1 MPSQTSTLYF
11 LTLAFAA
18 TTSAIAIPVE
28 AIPTATGTAPTPTVS
43 LVVSSSSTVAATMPS
58 SSDNVPSE
66 AMNWNWAATALDLMK
81 SNIKGKEDG
90 SNIKEEENVSAPSSI
105 ETPALVVPTISN
117 TSSTLATPV
126 PSSSSIAAPTLT
138 LTHDTSAKA
147 VPIDEAVAWNWALP
161 ALKLIESREL
171 GDSTSFANRRTG
183 VRADKVDTSHVAE
196 DKNEQDSE
204 HLRLDEAAKESIR
217 QAEPPSL
224 PLKTASPS
232 MEEQVKPTKV
242 KADFTIQTETRLF
255 KTMATPAIEARSPTP
270 MAMEPE
276 PTPTAK
282 SKADFTIQTQTS
294 LFETVATPTAEA
306 QMPAVTIAMEA

>member
-11 LTLAFAA
+11 LALALAA

-28 AIPTATGTAPTPTVS
+28 ATSTTTGITPTPTTT
-43 LVVSSSSTVAATMPS
+43 VVSSSSTVAAATPPS
-58 SSDNVPSE
+58 LDNVLTE
-66 AMNWNWAATALDLMK
+66 VLNWKWATAALDLMK

-90 SNIKEEENVSAPSSI
+90 SNIKEEENISAPSSI

-117 TSSTLATPV
+117 TFSTLATPV
-126 PSSSSIAAPTLT
+126 PSSSAIAAPTLT

-147 VPIDEAVAWNWALP
+147 VPTDEAVAWNWALP

-183 VRADKVDTSHVAE
+183 DRADKVDTPYVVE

-204 HLRLDEAAKESIR
+204 HLRLDEAAKQSIR

-224 PLKTASPS
+224 PLQTASPS

-270 MAMEPE
+270 MTMEPE

-282 SKADFTIQTQTS
+282 SKAEFTIQTQTS
-294 LFETVATPTAEA
+294 LFKTVTTPTTKA
-306 QMPAVTIAMEA
+306 QMPAATIAMEA